1 MPTSTKKH
9 TTEELDNPLPKG
21 NSEKKF
27 IILGKEIKMGE
38 GAIIEMEVAKLHT
51 QNSLKIPII
60 VERAATDGPVLLLLG
75 GVHGDEINGVAIV
88 RDIIRKSYNKPT
100 RGTIICIPVFN
111 VFGYLNQRREF
122 PDGRDL
128 NRVFPGTPK
137 GSLASQFAYQ
147 FTEEI
152 APLVDYVLDFHTG
165 AADRY
170 NYPNVRCDLK
180 QTESVELAK
189 IFGTPF
195 IVHSSNIAKSIR
207 ETIHKMGKAILLFEG
222 GKSLQL
228 DQSVVKYGVRGTLN
242 VMKYLKMH
250 GGEYNLDGPPV
261 VIKDSKWLRAP
272 YSGLFEPLVTNGSR
286 VKHKTIIG
294 RISDP
299 YGEFEKKVTA
309 PFDCYIF
316 GLNTAPIVYK
326 GDALFHVSIEEK
338 ENVSNI

>member
-1 MPTSTKKH
+1 MPTSIAKNK
-9 TTEELDNPLPKG
+9 TESGDNHLPKG
-21 NSEKKF
+21 NSQKKF
-27 IILGKEIKMGE
+27 IILGHEIKMGE
-38 GAIIEMEVAKLHT
+38 SASIEMEVAKLHT
-51 QNSLKIPII
+51 QNTLSIPII
-60 VERAATDGPVLLLLG
+60 VERSKIDGPVLLLLG

-88 RDIIRKSYNKPT
+88 RDVIRKKYNKPT

-128 NRVFPGTPK
+128 NRVFPGNAK
-137 GSLASQFAYQ
+137 GSLASQFANK

-165 AADRY
+165 ASDRY

-180 QTESVELAK
+180 QEKAVMLAK
-189 IFGTPF
+189 IFGAPF
-195 IVHSSNIAKSIR
+195 IVHSINIAKSIR
-207 ETIHKMGKAILLFEG
+207 ETINKMGKTILLFEG

-228 DQSVVKYGVRGTLN
+228 DQSVVKCGVEGTLN
-242 VMKYLKMH
+242 VMRYLNMYE
-250 GGEYNLDGPPV
+250 GECKIEEQPV
-261 VIKDSKWLRAP
+261 IINDSKWLRAP
-272 YSGLFEPLVTNGSR
+272 HSGIFEPLVKNGIR
-286 VKHKTIIG
+286 VKHKAIIG

-299 YGEFEKKVTA
+299 YGEFEKKVIA

-326 GDALFHVSIEEK
+326 GDALFHVSVEEK
-338 ENVSNI
+338 EIVS